1 MQTIIDLVTFNSV
14 FHQVWFIISMLLLF
28 ASCARVW
35 LGKSQ
40 IFPWLCLG
48 HAIVAFE
55 AICMTLFRP
64 GENEVF
70 SVHCIWFNGLMAAVY
85 FLLLGS
91 PEVAA
96 GLEQDAKDQAEKA
109 DEDQTD

>member
-1 MQTIIDLVTFNSV
+1 MDTIIDLVTFNSV
-14 FHQVWFIISMLLLF
+14 FHQIWFIGSMLLLF

-35 LGKSQ
+35 LGKSH

-48 HAIVAFE
+48 HAVVAFE
-55 AICMTLFRP
+55 ALLMTLFRP

-70 SVHCIWFNGLMAAVY
+70 SIHCIWFNLLLAGVY
-85 FLLLGS
+85 YLLLGS

-96 GLEQDAKDQAEKA
+96 QLGDDATEKPDENEAER
-109 DEDQTD
+109 

>member
-1 MQTIIDLVTFNSV
+1 MDAIISFLDFNSG
-14 FHQVWFIISMLLLF
+14 FHQAWFIGSMLLLF
-28 ASCARVW
+28 ASCARAW

-40 IFPWLCLG
+40 IFSWLCLG

-70 SVHCIWFNGLMAAVY
+70 SVHCIWFNGLMAAIY

-96 GLEQDAKDQAEKA
+96 RLEQDAKDKAEK
-109 DEDQTD
+109 TDKNETD

>member
-1 MQTIIDLVTFNSV
+1 MDAIIGFLTFNSG
-14 FHQVWFIISMLLLF
+14 FHLAWFVGSMLLLF

-35 LGKSQ
+35 LGKSH

-55 AICMTLFRP
+55 SICMTLFRP

-70 SVHCIWFNGLMAAVY
+70 SVHCIWFNGLMAVVY

-96 GLEQDAKDQAEKA
+96 QLERDEKEKTDKNEA
-109 DEDQTD
+109 D